1 MLMYLFVRRFLRRVY
16 NAIKLP
22 SFEKIWT
29 RNNMDQNNDGPE
41 QSWTFWDFFF
51 LWTYFSGP
59 TYVWGFFVLVQNF
72 DRESRA
78 RSACDDRL
86 CGEKARNG
94 STGPHISRDAPPT
107 CGTESPEWV
116 YRATY
121 KPRCPANVRYRKLG
135 MGLKM
140 DKFKKKKPTTD
151 GPEITWTRTMMDQ
164 NNYGLF
170 GIFFFFGDMTL
181 VTYRRKSFSMRED
194 DSCAPHS
201 PHTLCQYNRLD
212 RLVWE
217 GLGFLLSLSS
227 ILNNFER
234 SFIYFSKKK
243 KKKKK
248 KKV

>member
-1 MLMYLFVRRFLRRVY
+1 
-16 NAIKLP
+16 
-22 SFEKIWT
+22 
-29 RNNMDQNNDGPE
+29 MDLLG
-41 QSWTFWDFFF
+41 FFF

-86 CGEKARNG
+86 WGESSEWVYRATYKPRCPANVRYRKLG
-94 STGPHISRDAPPT
+94 MGLPGPHISRDAPPT

-140 DKFKKKKPTTD
+140 DKFKKKKPNTD

-170 GIFFFFGDMTL
+170 GIFFFYGPIFL
-181 VTYRRKSFSMRED
+181 V
-194 DSCAPHS
+194 H
-201 PHTLCQYNRLD
+201 N
-212 RLVWE
+212 
-217 GLGFLLSLSS
+217 
-227 ILNNFER
+227 
-234 SFIYFSKKK
+234 FSKDGIRGE
-243 KKKKK
+243 
-248 KKV
+248 KVF

>member
-1 MLMYLFVRRFLRRVY
+1 
-16 NAIKLP
+16 
-22 SFEKIWT
+22 
-29 RNNMDQNNDGPE
+29 MDQNNDGPE
-41 QSWTFWDFFF
+41 QLWTFWDFFF

-94 STGPHISRDAPPT
+94 STGP
-107 CGTESPEWV
+107 
-116 YRATY
+116 TY

-140 DKFKKKKPTTD
+140 DKFKKKKPNTD

-170 GIFFFFGDMTL
+170 GIFFFYGPIFL
-181 VTYRRKSFSMRED
+181 V
-194 DSCAPHS
+194 H
-201 PHTLCQYNRLD
+201 N
-212 RLVWE
+212 
-217 GLGFLLSLSS
+217 
-227 ILNNFER
+227 
-234 SFIYFSKKK
+234 FSKDGN
-243 KKKKK
+243 
-248 KKV
+248 